1 MTSAGLMLRVTDTSK
16 GLTVWAPAKVNLT
29 LRVLG
34 TRPDGFHELE
44 SVAALVDFCDRLHVA
59 EAEDLSL
66 TCGGEAV
73 PADETNLVLRAARA
87 LQETVGTRR
96 GARLHLEKRIPPG
109 RGLGGGS
116 SDAAAALVG
125 LDALWGCGLDAEAL
139 AEVGARV
146 GSDVPLFFAGPL
158 AVLRGR
164 GERVERVE
172 GPRPSWRLVLAWP
185 DYGLSTA
192 AVYAAYDRLG
202 SAPGQDG
209 PPATAILE
217 HLQAPAREVKSFLVN
232 DLERPA
238 DNLRKDRL
246 HVGLLLRQAGAEAV
260 GMSGSGSAYFALAD
274 TEDEARRWARRV
286 RAAGASARAVRLLGN
301 GIEQQENTS

>member
-1 MTSAGLMLRVTDTSK
+1 MTSAGLMLQVTDTSE
-16 GLTVWAPAKVNLT
+16 GLTARAPAKVNLT

-44 SVAALVDFCDRLHVA
+44 SVAAVVDFCDRLRVA
-59 EAEDLSL
+59 QAEGLSL
-66 TCGGEAV
+66 TCEGEAV

-87 LQETVGTRR
+87 LQEAVGARR

-125 LDALWGCGLDAEAL
+125 LSALWGCGLDAEAL
-139 AEVGARV
+139 AEVGAGV

-202 SAPGQDG
+202 SAPGQGG
-209 PPATAILE
+209 PPATAILD
-217 HLQAPAREVKSFLVN
+217 HLQAPAREAKSFLVN

-238 DNLRKDRL
+238 DNLRRDRL

-274 TEDEARRWARRV
+274 TEEEARRWAQRV
-286 RAAGASARAVRLLGN
+286 RAAGASARVVRLLGN